1 MIVCMAQQGSRVGT
15 QFGPYRLDALLG
27 QGGMGEVYRAHD
39 TVRDRE
45 VALKLL
51 HVPGTEGVALAG
63 LIAGLLDEVKP

>member
-1 MIVCMAQQGSRVGT
+1 MAQQGSRVGT

-51 HVPGTEGVALAG
+51 HERFAG
-63 LIAGLLDEVKP
+63 DATYEERFRREAQT